1 MASSKG
7 PSSTGGRRYARVKTP
22 KGCVVAW
29 QGPSQRR
36 VSRAQTM
43 GLGGLF
49 LSTNDAPEIGS
60 TLQLLFDVAGREVR
74 ARAVVRSIVA
84 GQGMGIEIIAMEP
97 EHRGRLSQWL
107 KQLPADS
114 EASDQRESR
123 KQRRFERISLP
134 KGMWAAWYGGGE
146 QQTSRVGTL
155 GMAGVFLCEPNPP
168 VVGTNVRLAFEV
180 PGGNVT
186 AEAIVRSVEPGKGMG
201 VEFTKV
207 GSNDKVLLRRLLQRL
222 LRI

>member
-1 MASSKG
+1 
-7 PSSTGGRRYARVKTP
+7 
-22 KGCVVAW
+22 
-29 QGPSQRR
+29 
-36 VSRAQTM
+36 M

-49 LSTNDAPEIGS
+49 LSTNDSPEIGS
-60 TLQLLFDVAGREVR
+60 TLQLLFDVAGGEVR

-97 EHRGRLSQWL
+97 EHRARLSQWL
-107 KQLPADS
+107 GQLPAS
-114 EASDQRESR
+114 EASDQKESS
-123 KQRRFERISLP
+123 KQRRFERIALP

-146 QQTSRVGTL
+146 QETSRVGTL
-155 GMAGVFLCEPNPP
+155 GLAGVFICVPNPP

-180 PGGNVT
+180 PGGNVS

-201 VEFTKV
+201 VEFTRV